1 MCLAPPLAEPD
12 AARNVT
18 MVAGRK
24 LGLDLRSELSQTNG
38 MVPRAPNSPVP
49 LDICHLAKA
58 IEAVGDRWTLLIL
71 RSSLFGV
78 RRFDD
83 YQKELG
89 IPRTVLSGR
98 LSKLVAAGV
107 MAKQSYKE
115 EGKRARPEYV
125 LTDAGE
131 ALRPVL
137 MGLTQWGDDWL
148 ADGATPPIS
157 FTHAKSRQS
166 VRPAF
171 VDEDG
176 NETKLSEMR
185 VSLRR

>member
-1 MCLAPPLAEPD
+1 M
-12 AARNVT
+12 T
-18 MVAGRK
+18 
-24 LGLDLRSELSQTNG
+24 
-38 MVPRAPNSPVP
+38 PRAPRSPVP
-49 LDICHLAKA
+49 LEICHLAKA
-58 IEAVGDRWTLLIL
+58 IEAIGDRWTLLIL

-89 IPRTVLSGR
+89 VPRTVLSGR
-98 LSKLVAAGV
+98 LSKLVKAGV

-125 LTDAGE
+125 LTEAGE

-137 MGLTQWGDDWL
+137 MALTQWGDDWL
-148 ADGATPPIS
+148 SKGATPPIS
-157 FTHAKSRQS
+157 FTHAKSRQR
-166 VRPAF
+166 VRPGF

-176 NETKLSEMR
+176 KETTLSEMR
-185 VSLRR
+185 ISLRR

>member
-1 MCLAPPLAEPD
+1 M
-12 AARNVT
+12 
-18 MVAGRK
+18 
-24 LGLDLRSELSQTNG
+24 GLDLTGELSHKKF

-58 IEAVGDRWTLLIL
+58 IDTIGDRWTLLIL

-83 YQKELG
+83 FQKELG
-89 IPRTVLSGR
+89 VPRTVLSGR
-98 LSKLVAAGV
+98 LSKLVAHGV
-107 MAKQSYKE
+107 MAKQKYKE
-115 EGKRARPEYV
+115 DGKRTRPEYV

-137 MGLTQWGDDWL
+137 MALTQWGDDWL
-148 ADGATPPIS
+148 SEGASPPIS

-176 NETKLSEMR
+176 QETKLSEMR

>member
-1 MCLAPPLAEPD
+1 MI
-12 AARNVT
+12 
-18 MVAGRK
+18 
-24 LGLDLRSELSQTNG
+24 
-38 MVPRAPNSPVP
+38 PRAQKSPVP
-49 LDICHLAKA
+49 LEICHLAKA

-71 RSSLFGV
+71 RGALFGV

-83 YQKELG
+83 FQKELT

-98 LSKLVAAGV
+98 LAKLVEKGV
-107 MAKQSYKE
+107 LEKKSYKE
-115 EGKRARPEYV
+115 DGKRARPEYV

-131 ALRPVL
+131 SLRPVF
-137 MGLTQWGDDWL
+137 MALTQWGDSW
-148 ADGATPPIS
+148 ASDGAPPPIS
-157 FTHAKSRQS
+157 FTHARSRQK

-176 NETKLSEMR
+176 RETPMSDTR

>member
-1 MCLAPPLAEPD
+1 
-12 AARNVT
+12 
-18 MVAGRK
+18 
-24 LGLDLRSELSQTNG
+24 
-38 MVPRAPNSPVP
+38 MVPRAKKSPVP

-58 IEAVGDRWTLLIL
+58 IEIIGDRWTMLIL

-83 YQKELG
+83 FQNELG

-98 LSKLVAAGV
+98 LSKLVKSGV

-115 EGKRARPEYV
+115 DGKRARPEYV

-131 ALRPVL
+131 ALRPIL
-137 MGLTQWGDDWL
+137 MGLTQWGDDWQSE
-148 ADGATPPIS
+148 GAVPPI
-157 FTHAKSRQS
+157 TLQHAKTRQK

-176 NETKLSEMR
+176 KETPMSLMR
-185 VSLRR
+185 VALRR

>member
-1 MCLAPPLAEPD
+1 MI
-12 AARNVT
+12 
-18 MVAGRK
+18 
-24 LGLDLRSELSQTNG
+24 
-38 MVPRAPNSPVP
+38 PRAQKSPIP

-58 IEAVGDRWTLLIL
+58 IEILGDRWTLLIL
-71 RSSLFGV
+71 RGALFGV

-83 YQKELG
+83 FQKELS

-98 LSKLVAAGV
+98 LKKLVENGV
-107 MAKQSYKE
+107 LKKNAYKE
-115 EGKRARPEYV
+115 DGNRARPEYL

-137 MGLTQWGDDWL
+137 MGLNLWGDVW
-148 ADGATPPIS
+148 ASDGAAPLMS
-157 FTHAKSRQS
+157 FTHAKTRQK

-176 NETKLSEMR
+176 KETKLSEMR
-185 VSLRR
+185 ISLRR

>member
-1 MCLAPPLAEPD
+1 MI
-12 AARNVT
+12 
-18 MVAGRK
+18 
-24 LGLDLRSELSQTNG
+24 
-38 MVPRAPNSPVP
+38 PRAQKSPVP

-71 RSSLFGV
+71 RAALFGV

-83 YQKELG
+83 FQKELS

-98 LSKLVAAGV
+98 LAKLVEADVLTKKA
-107 MAKQSYKE
+107 YKE
-115 EGKRARPEYV
+115 DGKRARPEYL
-125 LTDAGE
+125 LTDGGE
-131 ALRPVL
+131 ALRPVF
-137 MGLTQWGDDWL
+137 MALTQWGDEW
-148 ADGATPPIS
+148 ASDGAPPPIS
-157 FTHAKSRQS
+157 FTHAKSRQK

-176 NETKLSEMR
+176 REARMKDTR

>member
-1 MCLAPPLAEPD
+1 M
-12 AARNVT
+12 
-18 MVAGRK
+18 
-24 LGLDLRSELSQTNG
+24 GLDLTGELSHKKF

-58 IEAVGDRWTLLIL
+58 IDTIGDRWTLLIL

-83 YQKELG
+83 FQKELG
-89 IPRTVLSGR
+89 VPRTVLSGR
-98 LSKLVAAGV
+98 LSKLVAHGV
-107 MAKQSYKE
+107 MAKQKYKE
-115 EGKRARPEYV
+115 DGKRTRPEYV

-137 MGLTQWGDDWL
+137 MALTQWGDGWL
-148 ADGATPPIS
+148 SEGASPPIS

-176 NETKLSEMR
+176 QETKLSEMR
-185 VSLRR
+185 VSLWR

>member
-1 MCLAPPLAEPD
+1 
-12 AARNVT
+12 
-18 MVAGRK
+18 
-24 LGLDLRSELSQTNG
+24 
-38 MVPRAPNSPVP
+38 MVPRAKNSPVP

-58 IEAVGDRWTLLIL
+58 IEIVGDRWSLLIL
-71 RSSLFGV
+71 RSALFGV

-83 YQKELG
+83 FQSELS

-98 LSKLVAAGV
+98 LRKLVAHGV

-115 EGKRARPEYV
+115 DGKRARPEYV
-125 LTDAGE
+125 LTEAGE
-131 ALRPVL
+131 GLRPIL
-137 MGLTQWGDDWL
+137 MGLTQWGDDWVSE
-148 ADGATPPIS
+148 GAAPPIA
-157 FTHAKSRQS
+157 FQHAKSRQK

-176 NETKLSEMR
+176 KETPMDLMR

>member
-1 MCLAPPLAEPD
+1 MYLALPLAEPN

-18 MVAGRK
+18 MVAGHK
-24 LGLDLRSELSQTNG
+24 FGLDLMSELSQTWP
-38 MVPRAPNSPVP
+38 MVPRAPNSPVA
-49 LDICHLAKA
+49 LDVCHLAKA
-58 IEAVGDRWTLLIL
+58 IDTIGDRWTLLIL

-115 EGKRARPEYV
+115 EGRRARPEYV

-137 MGLTQWGDDWL
+137 MALTQWGDDWL
-148 ADGATPPIS
+148 SEGATPPIS
-157 FTHAKSRQS
+157 FTHAKSRQR

-176 NETKLSEMR
+176 RETKMTEMR
-185 VSLRR
+185 ISLRR

>member
-1 MCLAPPLAEPD
+1 MI
-12 AARNVT
+12 
-18 MVAGRK
+18 
-24 LGLDLRSELSQTNG
+24 
-38 MVPRAPNSPVP
+38 PRAQKSPVP

-71 RSSLFGV
+71 RAALFGV

-83 YQKELG
+83 FQKELS

-98 LSKLVAAGV
+98 LAKLVEADVLTKKA
-107 MAKQSYKE
+107 YKE
-115 EGKRARPEYV
+115 DGKRARPEYL

-131 ALRPVL
+131 ALRPVF
-137 MGLTQWGDDWL
+137 MALTQWGDEW
-148 ADGATPPIS
+148 ASDGAPPPIS
-157 FTHAKSRQS
+157 FTHAKSRQK

-176 NETKLSEMR
+176 REARMKDTR

>member
-1 MCLAPPLAEPD
+1 MCLAPPLAEPE

-18 MVAGRK
+18 MVAGTI
-24 LGLDLRSELSQTNG
+24 LGLDLVGELSQTQH

-49 LDICHLAKA
+49 LDTCHLAKA
-58 IEAVGDRWTLLIL
+58 VETVGDKWTLLIL

-83 YQKELG
+83 YQKELS

-137 MGLTQWGDDWL
+137 MALTQWGDDWVSE
-148 ADGATPPIS
+148 GAAPPIS

-176 NETKLSEMR
+176 RETKMSEMR
-185 VSLRR
+185 ISLRR